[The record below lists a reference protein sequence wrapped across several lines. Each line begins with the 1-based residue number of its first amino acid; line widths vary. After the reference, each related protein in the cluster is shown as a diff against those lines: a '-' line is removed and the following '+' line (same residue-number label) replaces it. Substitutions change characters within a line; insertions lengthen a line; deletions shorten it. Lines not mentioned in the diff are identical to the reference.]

1 MTGKPYKRIKYKNM
15 ITIIEDKSEHKNEN
29 IVELTRIVFD
39 ECGLEGELVIED
51 WDLDLD
57 RIYITKEGREWI
69 IRMWNVWENNK
80 GRTRIEWTLYRMK
93 PDGSSAEG
101 SMGSG
106 KTIMRV

>member
-1 MTGKPYKRIKYKNM
+1 M
-15 ITIIEDKSEHKNEN
+15 ITIEDRSESKNKY

-39 ECGLEGELVIED
+39 ECGLEGELTIDD
-51 WDLDLD
+51 WDLD

-69 IRMWNVWENNK
+69 IRTWNAQENNK
-80 GRTRIEWTLYRMK
+80 GRVVIDWTLYRMK
-93 PDGSSAEG
+93 PDGSCAEG

>member
-1 MTGKPYKRIKYKNM
+1 M
-15 ITIIEDKSEHKNEN
+15 ITIIEDKSERKNEN

-51 WDLDLD
+51 WDLD

-93 PDGSSAEG
+93 PDGSCAEG

>member
-1 MTGKPYKRIKYKNM
+1 M

-29 IVELTRIVFD
+29 IVKLTRIVFD
-39 ECGLEGELVIED
+39 ECGLEGELVIEN
-51 WDLDLD
+51 WDLD
-57 RIYITKEGREWI
+57 RIYIITKEGREWI
-69 IRMWNVWENNK
+69 IRTWNIQENSK
-80 GRTRIEWTLYRMK
+80 GRVVIDWTLYRMK